1 VNFQDIVQEAKYEG
15 SASSY
20 ISEILR
26 RAIFSG
32 SLVGGARLRQEEIA
46 RQLGVSSIPVREALR
61 QLQAEGLVEIIP
73 RRGAVVTDLDVSE
86 IREIYEMRSFLETG
100 ALKLAF
106 DDIDVTI
113 IERAKFCLDEM
124 EITDDDIKWCQL
136 NEEFHD
142 LLYRISGRKMLLGF
156 LKNLR
161 SRVNR
166 YVITYLRAMR
176 KESEQEH
183 RRILKAIS
191 EHDKER
197 ALRELEDHLANA
209 VDAIVVGKRSEMEE
223 LGELFQS
230 YSGGKVKNKEEENKE
245 KGGQKRRTEHSKRG

>member
-1 VNFQDIVQEAKYEG
+1 MDFQEIVQETKYEG

-32 SLVGGARLRQEEIA
+32 SLIGGARLRQEEIA

-73 RRGAVVTDLDVSE
+73 RRGAVVTELEVSE
-86 IREIYEMRSFLETG
+86 IREIYEMRTFLETG

-106 DDIDVTI
+106 DDISGDV
-113 IERAKFCLDEM
+113 IEKARHCLDEM
-124 EITDDDIKWCQL
+124 EITEDDIKWCQL

-142 LLYRISGRKMLLGF
+142 LLYRISGREMLLEF

-176 KESEQEH
+176 NESEQEH
-183 RRILKAIS
+183 RKILKAIDDR
-191 EHDKER
+191 DKNL
-197 ALRELEDHLANA
+197 ALRELEDHLKNA
-209 VDAIVVGKRSEMEE
+209 VDAIVAGK
-223 LGELFQS
+223 
-230 YSGGKVKNKEEENKE
+230 
-245 KGGQKRRTEHSKRG
+245 KRETE

>member
-1 VNFQDIVQEAKYEG
+1 MDFQNVIKETKFEG

-26 RAIFSG
+26 RAIFNG
-32 SLVGGARLRQEEIA
+32 SLIGGTRLRQEEIA

-73 RRGAVVTDLDVSE
+73 RRGAVVTELEVSE
-86 IREIYEMRSFLETG
+86 IREIYEMRTFLETG

-106 DDIDVTI
+106 DDINGDV
-113 IERAKFCLDEM
+113 IEKARHCLDEM
-124 EITDDDIKWCQL
+124 EITEDDIKWCQL

-142 LLYRISGRKMLLGF
+142 LLYRISGREMLLGF

-176 KESEQEH
+176 SESEQEH
-183 RRILKAIS
+183 RKILKAIDDR
-191 EHDKER
+191 DKNL
-197 ALRELEDHLANA
+197 ALRELEDHLKNA
-209 VDAIVVGKRSEMEE
+209 VDAIVAGK
-223 LGELFQS
+223 
-230 YSGGKVKNKEEENKE
+230 
-245 KGGQKRRTEHSKRG
+245 KREPE

>member
-1 VNFQDIVQEAKYEG
+1 MNFQDTVQETKYEG

-46 RQLGVSSIPVREALR
+46 QQLGVSSIPVREALR
-61 QLQAEGLVEIIP
+61 QLQAEGLIEIIP
-73 RRGAVVTDLDVSE
+73 RRGAVVTELKVSE

-106 DDIDVTI
+106 DVINEDV
-113 IERAKFCLDEM
+113 IEKAQLCLDEM
-124 EITDDDIKWCQL
+124 QITKDDIKWCQL

-166 YVITYLRAMR
+166 YIITYLRAMR
-176 KESEQEH
+176 NESEQEH
-183 RRILKAIS
+183 RRILKAIA
-191 EHDKER
+191 ERDKDL
-197 ALRELEDHLANA
+197 ALRELEDHLKNA
-209 VDAIVVGKRSEMEE
+209 VDAIVAGKKEETEE
-223 LGELFQS
+223 LSELFQTS
-230 YSGGKVKNKEEENKE
+230 PRASSALAGRKTGKEGR
-245 KGGQKRRTEHSKRG
+245 KGDTKRT